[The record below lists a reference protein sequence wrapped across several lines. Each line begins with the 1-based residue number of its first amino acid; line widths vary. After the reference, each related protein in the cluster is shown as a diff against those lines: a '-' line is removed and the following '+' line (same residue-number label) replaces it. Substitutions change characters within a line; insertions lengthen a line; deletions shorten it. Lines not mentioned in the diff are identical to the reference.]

1 MCIYPMDNITST
13 DSKVSKSFHGY
24 EYLCIKRFQEDL
36 LAQQE
41 TDSSETIELWNFVK
55 KLLETM
61 KDLHESRASGLQGLF
76 WKFRFDK
83 VRRLKLN
90 LML

>member
-1 MCIYPMDNITST
+1 MCIYPVDNNTTMDSEET
-13 DSKVSKSFHGY
+13 KVFKSY

-41 TDSSETIELWNFVK
+41 CSNDETIELWSFVK

-61 KDLHESRASGLQGLF
+61 KDLHVTRAPGLQGLF

-83 VRRLKLN
+83 VIFT
-90 LML
+90 